1 MNTPHTLSVVEKEM
15 HALAAGINAMGALVA
30 QQLTDLLDALRR
42 ADAAALA
49 AVAARDGEVD
59 AFQARIEEQVMSL
72 LVRLQPVAR
81 DLRSVLAGQLVALE
95 LERSGDH
102 VKRIAKQLGK
112 IPGTLPS
119 EISSRLL
126 WFGNQAR
133 ALLQRA
139 LNAYHSADA
148 AQARQAWADD
158 VELDRM
164 YHGFLSDLLARM
176 RGDGDWVDIGVR
188 LVGIA
193 KSMERIGDHATNI
206 AEEARFVALGEIMP
220 ARRGSL

>member
-1 MNTPHTLSVVEKEM
+1 VNTPHTLSVVEKEM
-15 HALAAGINAMGALVA
+15 HALAAGINAMGELVA
-30 QQLTDLLDALRR
+30 VQLTDLLDALRR

-59 AFQARIEEQVMSL
+59 ACQARIEEQVMSL

-119 EISSRLL
+119 EIISRLS
-126 WFGNQAR
+126 WFGNQAL
-133 ALLQRA
+133 ALLRRA
-139 LNAYHSADA
+139 LNAYAGADA
-148 AQARQAWADD
+148 AQVRQAWADD

-164 YHGFLSDLLARM
+164 YHGFLSDLLGRM

-206 AEEARFVALGEIMP
+206 AEEARFVALGEIMT